1 MKEKLSKYLTGFR
14 KSHGTQHLLVTMFE
28 KLKKAVDK
36 GECVSALFLDL
47 SKAFDTINHDLLLTK
62 LKVYEFSLNAQKLM
76 LSYLSNRKKQIQINN
91 KFSSESTEIA
101 RVPQGSIEEP
111 LIFNLYMNNLVYFIQ
126 YYTYNK

>member
-28 KLKKAVDK
+28 KWKKAVDK

-62 LKVYEFSLNAQKLM
+62 LKVYKFSLNAQKLM